1 MITRDEKFYRRALAE
16 LKANKPTLAWITQY
30 WAPDGTDPVR
40 RAWDACTEP
49 GELLALLRAL
59 KVPPRVTVATYGMDY
74 SRFRTDG
81 VDERKTVVT
90 VDGKRLARQ
99 PSGYEIDHLGL
110 FTVVLPTACDLIRF
124 LHPAP
129 NLDMFLDGT
138 LSLSDA

>member
-1 MITRDEKFYRRALAE
+1 MIAHDAQFYRHALAA
-16 LKANKPTLAWITQY
+16 LATRKPSLAWITKY

-49 GELLALLRAL
+49 AELLALLRAL
-59 KVPPRVTVATYGMDY
+59 KLPTRVTVATYGLDY

-81 VDERKTVVT
+81 ADERETVVT
-90 VDGKRLARQ
+90 VDGKRVARAT
-99 PSGYEIDHLGL
+99 SGYELDHLGL

-138 LSLSDA
+138 LSLGDA